1 MSIKA
6 ADNQKLD
13 DLFASHSGQYG
24 GCREDYF
31 AVLHLTRK
39 FKVEVSEIA
48 HQIAFSGNDYGID
61 AYFIDKQTRNLY
73 LYQFKWS
80 EDHGQFKG
88 SMERLAKSG
97 LVRIFGNPNQDP
109 HQNELISYL
118 KKDLKEHREA
128 IDRVYLH
135 FVFKGDVDAAE
146 KNEGLSHRREDL
158 ENKSHLLAQF
168 FVGRKV
174 EFQVD
179 VIADKPGLAPPP
191 PSQSYEIH
199 LRDTVTTKHDGR
211 TMHVG
216 FVPLM
221 ELYRIYR
228 ALGQQFFDRN
238 IRATLSPDKAPN
250 KKLREALDRIVL
262 KEVEAPSVF
271 VFRHN
276 GVTLAAERI
285 DLANGKATLQVPRLL
300 NGAQSVSS
308 VARFLEIHSDNALLR
323 LKKTK
328 DRLEEINVLA
338 KIIEGDPS
346 CDFVTQVTISNN
358 QQNPVLPWSLRA
370 MDRRQVDL
378 ADAFREKLGIFYSRQ
393 EGAFTALSDDEKEG
407 LGIEHARDIRIR
419 PLAQTFLAI
428 QGDVYN
434 MGHLPDVFESQK
446 LYEATFR
453 ASYLQA
459 DLRSIVLA
467 YKTGLMLGAAMTQLT
482 ESLPPKYHAAVSKAR
497 NMTWALL
504 VQALLNDKKR
514 DAYLEDH
521 GSNLA
526 KGHTFRDILKH
537 LISTRVAV
545 ILKDLL
551 VGSTYQSKVVQGKY
565 DFLRTSEA
573 FKKSMTLAADRYGW
587 SKRSF

>member
-13 DLFASHSGQYG
+13 GLFASHKDQYG

-31 AVLHLTRK
+31 AFLHLTRK

-48 HQIAFSGNDYGID
+48 HQVAFGGNDYGID
-61 AYFIDKQTRNLY
+61 AYFIDGETRNLY

-88 SMERLAKSG
+88 SMERLAKDG
-97 LVRIFGNPNQDP
+97 LARIFGNPNQDP
-109 HQNELISYL
+109 KQNEVITYL

-135 FVFKGDVDAAE
+135 FVFKGDVDAVE

-158 ENKSHLLAQF
+158 ENKSHLLTQF
-168 FVGRKV
+168 FGGRDV
-174 EFQVD
+174 ELQIDF
-179 VIADKPGLAPPP
+179 IADKPGHKGPPA
-191 PSQSYEIH
+191 SQTYAIH
-199 LRDTVTTKHDGR
+199 LHEAVTTKHDER

-262 KEVEAPSVF
+262 KETEEPSVF

-276 GVTLAAERI
+276 GVTLAAERVEI
-285 DLANGKATLQVPRLL
+285 ANGNVTLQVPRLL
-300 NGAQSVSS
+300 NGAQTVSS
-308 VARFLEIHSDNALLR
+308 VARFLEIHADNALLK
-323 LKKTK
+323 LKKNK
-328 DRLEEINVLA
+328 DRLEAISVLA
-338 KIIEGDPS
+338 KIVEGDPS

-358 QQNPVLPWSLRA
+358 QQNPVLSWALRA

-393 EGAFTALSDDEKEG
+393 EGAFAGLSDDEKEE
-407 LGIEHARDIRIR
+407 LGIEDSRDIRIR
-419 PLAQTFLAI
+419 PLAQTFLAV
-428 QGDVYN
+428 QGDVHN

-446 LYEATFR
+446 LYEGTFR
-453 ASYLQA
+453 LQYLHV
-459 DLRSIVLA
+459 DLRGVVLA
-467 YKTGLMLGAAMTQLT
+467 YKTGLMLGGAMARLT
-482 ESLPPKYHAAVSKAR
+482 EFLPQKYQAAVPKAR

-504 VQALLNDKKR
+504 VQALLNDKKL
-514 DAYLEDH
+514 DNYLADY

-526 KGHTFRDILKH
+526 KGHVFRDILKQ
-537 LISTRVAV
+537 LISNRVAP

-551 VGSTYQSKVVQGKY
+551 TSSAYQHGFRAEVAGRAVSGVVKPFFPAWYAVGSV
-565 DFLRTSEA
+565 
-573 FKKSMTLAADRYGW
+573 
-587 SKRSF
+587 